1 MCPLGMK
8 IVLMKNIY
16 DRIVSIRSNTNVFL
30 QRKPGRTKRPGFFMC
45 PYPLKGYIKLLG
57 QVLLKGFNSP
67 SGVGVNKGRYMM
79 KFLLAMIIIRF
90 LFSLLDKSPDEYEE
104 EQTNDNVRT
113 IHPAEYLTR

>member
-1 MCPLGMK
+1 MK

-67 SGVGVNKGRYMM
+67 SEVGAKQRKVY
-79 KFLLAMIIIRF
+79 
-90 LFSLLDKSPDEYEE
+90 DEIFIG
-104 EQTNDNVRT
+104 NDN
-113 IHPAEYLTR
+113 HPVFVQLAG